1 MELALYRADCAVG
14 VLRTTEQLG
23 ETVFEATLHEPLQGI
38 HRIVVEGDRGELLL
52 GVLDTGQTV
61 LRRRLSLAVTEK
73 AGHFCKAR
81 AERCGV
87 PRQEWRA
94 AGEGEFPTLPP
105 LPRGALCCAVGARRY
120 LAIPWQEGE
129 AFPLTEL
136 FCFARLHTMG
146 GREWVFFAFDETGNP
161 VFP

>member
-1 MELALYRADCAVG
+1 MELVLYRVGCAAG
-14 VLRTTEQLG
+14 VLRAAEQMG
-23 ETVFEATLHEPLQGI
+23 ETVFEVTLYEPLQGI
-38 HRIVVEGDRGELLL
+38 HRIVIEGDRSELLL

-73 AGHFCKAR
+73 AGRFCKAR

-94 AGEGEFPTLPP
+94 VGEGEFPTLPP
-105 LPRGALCCAVGARRY
+105 LPRGALCRAVGVRRY
-120 LAIPWQEGE
+120 LALPWQEGE
-129 AFPLTEL
+129 LFPLTEL

-146 GREWVFFAFDETGNP
+146 GRDWVVFAFDEAGNP
-161 VFP
+161 VFS

>member
-1 MELALYRADCAVG
+1 MELVLYCAGCAAG
-14 VLRTTEQLG
+14 VLRAAEQMG
-23 ETVFEATLHEPLQGI
+23 ETVFEVTLYEPLQGI
-38 HRIVVEGDRGELLL
+38 HRIVIEGDRSELLL

-73 AGHFCKAR
+73 AGCFCSAR

-94 AGEGEFPTLPP
+94 VGEGEFAELL
-105 LPRGALCCAVGARRY
+105 LPRGALCRKDGARRY

-136 FCFARLHTMG
+136 FCFARLRTMG
-146 GREWVFFAFDETGNP
+146 GREWVFFTFDETGNP

>member
-1 MELALYRADCAVG
+1 MELVLYRAGCAAG
-14 VLRTTEQLG
+14 VLRAAEQMG
-23 ETVFEATLHEPLQGI
+23 ETVFEVTLYEPLQGI
-38 HRIVVEGDRGELLL
+38 HRIVIEGDRSELLL

-73 AGHFCKAR
+73 AGRVCSAR

-94 AGEGEFPTLPP
+94 VGEGEFAELL
-105 LPRGALCCAVGARRY
+105 LPRGALCRKDGVRRY
-120 LAIPWQEGE
+120 LAVPWQEE
-129 AFPLTEL
+129 DLFPLTEL

-146 GREWVFFAFDETGNP
+146 GRDWVVFAFDETGNP

>member
-1 MELALYRADCAVG
+1 MELVLYCAGCAAG
-14 VLRTTEQLG
+14 VLRAAEQMG
-23 ETVFEATLHEPLQGI
+23 ETVFEVTLYEPLQGI
-38 HRIVVEGDRGELLL
+38 HRIVIEGDRSELLL

-87 PRQEWRA
+87 PRQEWHA
-94 AGEGEFPTLPP
+94 VGEGEFAELL
-105 LPRGALCCAVGARRY
+105 LPRGALCRKDGARRY

-136 FCFARLHTMG
+136 FCFASFRTMG